1 MATVIAV
8 TVDLESERLDDVA
21 QDTIEVPSDIGWSD
35 FELMVSTRSGA
46 TLEFVTVPSS
56 IKYEVVSYVARC
68 MSVGCV
74 RISANYRFTTIRL
87 V

>member
-35 FELMVSTRSGA
+35 FELMVSTRSG
-46 TLEFVTVPSS
+46 
-56 IKYEVVSYVARC
+56 
-68 MSVGCV
+68 
-74 RISANYRFTTIRL
+74 
-87 V
+87 